1 MTFAIYS
8 IGDLNY
14 LRAILE
20 SVAALVG
27 TGIPTQLA
35 AVGFVIS
42 MLVLSLQAVI
52 GGGKMPQY
60 QNLLVGWI
68 IYGFMFGPG
77 VTVQIHDAYSLN
89 SASVDNV
96 PFGIAAVGSI
106 MSRVGH
112 EITEE
117 IEVGFS
123 LPNMMTNGFGAPLE
137 RLLKARNLSLGPADF
152 NVAGVNTTA
161 HGSLME
167 TTSNY
172 VKDCTM
178 AGIQLGTLNESA
190 ITSAA
195 NPWEAMKFTSE
206 VYGTKTYIPDPAIDP
221 PEGTN
226 RTCTE
231 AHSVITQ
238 YLASSNFWNGYN
250 KQLQVLLGAQPEA
263 TMQSAL
269 DSLVGTGI
277 SAKQYMLSAIMRDAF
292 EMGIQ
297 GSLVEGGDI
306 GGVIVTTTA
315 REQRNVQWAAES
327 SLFMTVVRPML
338 TFFEG
343 FFYSLTPFMAFLV
356 VLVPMGLSL
365 AGKYLVIAV
374 WIQMWLPTMAILNF
388 YINFVAQEKLSL
400 LHSVGSITSINGLN
414 MGAASLADWLATAGM
429 LAASTPAI
437 TLVLVTGSA
446 VAMTSLSSRL
456 NGGDHINEKQLAPDA
471 IDNKAIGSLAS
482 MKSWDLPGGSRTTG
496 AERIAPTIDFGGG
509 VSSSISSARSE
520 ADTARQGFTSD
531 WSSHVQGSQ
540 TLQNQFSD
548 ARGLGRTISGSNS
561 ASAQTLQQMANS
573 VGAGMKFDS
582 AQMEKLQGTLAAG
595 LMLGGTGGRLSS
607 EFGETQGA
615 QLLENFNRM
624 KSSSEGKQMMAQ
636 FTDQVASEVKK
647 GEASFYTDS
656 VDTGTQKALGES
668 AGKVLSAE
676 SSYREALQAEQHF
689 GSNYSMNGIDM
700 ANQIVQNGHY
710 SWMDAKINSLQ
721 GDGDQ
726 ARVSNLTARYQDPKG
741 YGLDYPQART
751 LAGLT
756 VMNDKARMTGDQ
768 EAQNGLLDAAY
779 KATGAQHISPDAQK
793 GAKDLAGNPA
803 ANNNVGAGAEAAAA
817 NVAAEVGKAKDS
829 APVLP
834 SAGQVQ
840 SQVAGGQQ
848 KVGKDLD
855 SADQQV
861 LGHHQKGVADV
872 EAKGAEGAAAHK
884 AQEAARL
891 RKELGDKI
899 NHPSVTQFGTE
910 SSVAALNAVRD
921 AVGQGVAAKAAQAD
935 GLIRGGYEG
944 WKSSVDEHIE
954 NYKNNPSASSFAA
967 AVAGILTSNTDG
979 MKGAIEGES
988 AARQLNY
995 DAFMD
1000 TQKAEALRQGLS
1012 PEQAEYYA
1020 LARAEVVSK
1029 ALTAGP
1035 FMDTGLDWAGKT
1047 DDLREQGYGDGMNPH
1062 STEAAAILKAAE
1074 TGSGYYLDSVARL
1087 NSLEGGHAGE
1097 LPISSGPSPAAE
1109 SVARHPIDTSGRGDS
1124 GGNAGGLP
1132 DFAVGSPASGPSFW
1146 DNRSTPAATQ
1156 HYSPELLKDEGGGP
1170 KVTVG
1175 PDGTVKKSKD

>member
-20 SVAALVG
+20 AVAALVG

-42 MLVLSLQAVI
+42 VLILSVQAVI

-123 LPNMMTNGFGAPLE
+123 LPNMMSNGFGAPLE

-167 TTSNY
+167 TLSTY

-190 ITSAA
+190 IASAPS
-195 NPWEAMKFTSE
+195 PWEAMKFTSE

-221 PEGTN
+221 TEGTN

-231 AHSVITQ
+231 AHSVISQ

-263 TMQSAL
+263 TMQGAL

-306 GGVIVTTTA
+306 GGVLVTTTA

-400 LHSVGSITSINGLN
+400 LHSVGSITSLNGLN

-509 VSSSISSARSE
+509 VSSSISSARAE
-520 ADTARQGFTSD
+520 AESARQGFTSD
-531 WSSHVQGSQ
+531 WSSHVQGNQ
-540 TLQNQFSD
+540 ALQNQFSD

-561 ASAQTLQQMANS
+561 ASAQTLQQMASS
-573 VGAGMKFDS
+573 VGAGMGFDS

-595 LMLGGTGGRLSS
+595 LMLGGTGGRLAS

-624 KSSSEGKQMMAQ
+624 KSSSEGKQLMSQ
-636 FTDQVASEVKK
+636 FTDQVASEVKQ

-656 VDTGTQKALGES
+656 VDAGTKTALGES

-676 SSYREALQAEQHF
+676 NSYREALQAEQHF

-700 ANQIVQNGHY
+700 ANQLVKNGHTG
-710 SWMDAKINSLQ
+710 WMDRQIGAMS
-721 GDGDQ
+721 GADQ
-726 ARVSNLTARYQDPKG
+726 DRARNLTARYMDPHGLGLTDKG
-741 YGLDYPQART
+741 QARM

-756 VMNDKARMTGDQ
+756 VMNDKARMTGDKQ
-768 EAQNGLLDAAY
+768 AQNALLDAAY
-779 KATGAQHISPDAQK
+779 RATGAEHISPASQTGDRSL
-793 GAKDLAGNPA
+793 GGNPS
-803 ANNNVGAGAEAAAA
+803 ANSNVGDGAEAAAA
-817 NVAAEVGKAKDS
+817 NVAANVGKAKDS

-834 SAGQVQ
+834 SADQIQ
-840 SQVAGGQQ
+840 SQVAGGQA

-855 SADQQV
+855 KADQEV

-872 EAKGAEGAAAHK
+872 EAKGAEGDAAHK

-891 RKELGDKI
+891 RKELDEKI

-935 GLIRGGYEG
+935 GMIRGGYEG
-944 WKSSVDEHIE
+944 WKNSVDEHIE
-954 NYKNNPSASSFAA
+954 NYKNNPSASTFAA

-979 MKGAIEGES
+979 MKGAVEGES
-988 AARQLNY
+988 LARQLNY
-995 DAFMD
+995 DAFID
-1000 TQKAEALRQGLS
+1000 SQKAEAERHGLS
-1012 PEQAEYYA
+1012 PEQAEHYA
-1020 LARAEVVSK
+1020 LARADVVSK
-1029 ALTAGP
+1029 ALTAGQ
-1035 FMDTGLDWAGKT
+1035 FMDTGLDWTWKT
-1047 DDLREQGYGDGMNPH
+1047 DALRDQGYGDGMDPRSIESH
-1062 STEAAAILKAAE
+1062 AILKAAE
-1074 TGSGYYLDSVARL
+1074 TGSGYYFNSVARL
-1087 NSLEGGHAGE
+1087 NELEGGHAGE

-1109 SVARHPIDTSGRGDS
+1109 SVPRYPIDNSGRIGDS
-1124 GGNAGGLP
+1124 GGNAGGFLT
-1132 DFAVGSPASGPSFW
+1132 S
-1146 DNRSTPAATQ
+1146 Q
-1156 HYSPELLKDEGGGP
+1156 
-1170 KVTVG
+1170 
-1175 PDGTVKKSKD
+1175 